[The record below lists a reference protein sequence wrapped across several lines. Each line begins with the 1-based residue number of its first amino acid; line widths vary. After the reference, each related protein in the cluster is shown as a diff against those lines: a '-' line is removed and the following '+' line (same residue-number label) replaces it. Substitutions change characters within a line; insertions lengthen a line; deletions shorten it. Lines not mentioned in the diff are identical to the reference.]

1 MIQRALIGRRGSPS
15 LQIHTLLRSED
26 STSTCDV
33 IVSECT
39 CLCMNVDDI
48 GTRGFE
54 EQIGFTSDLLLI
66 DKDDRCSHRHGGPD
80 SDVNTVNCYLL
91 AVLLF

>member
-1 MIQRALIGRRGSPS
+1 MIQCALIERRGSPP
-15 LQIHTLLRSED
+15 LQIRTVLRSED
-26 STSTCDV
+26 STSTCDI
-33 IVSECT
+33 IVSD

-54 EQIGFTSDLLLI
+54 EQIGFMSDLLLI
-66 DKDDRCSHRHGGPD
+66 DKDDRCSHRHGRPD

-91 AVLLF
+91 TVLLF

>member
-1 MIQRALIGRRGSPS
+1 MIQRALIGRRGSPP
-15 LQIHTLLRSED
+15 LQIYTLLRSGD
-26 STSTCDV
+26 SVSTCD
-33 IVSECT
+33 IIASDCA
-39 CLCMNVDDI
+39 CLRMNADDI

-54 EQIGFTSDLLLI
+54 GQIGFMSDLLLI

-91 AVLLF
+91 TVLLF

>member
-1 MIQRALIGRRGSPS
+1 MIQRVLIGRRGSLL

-26 STSTCDV
+26 SAGTCDI
-33 IVSECT
+33 IVSDCT
-39 CLCMNVDDI
+39 CLRMNADDI
-48 GTRGFE
+48 GTRGLE
-54 EQIGFTSDLLLI
+54 EQIGFMSDLLLI

-91 AVLLF
+91 TALLF